1 LLGKNTCI
9 TATLQINEPKKS
21 RVETLDLADER
32 VAGIEPA
39 YCAWEAHVLP
49 LNYTR
54 MKRKKEL

>member
-1 LLGKNTCI
+1 MVRTHNSYLTDKIQIALQK
-9 TATLQINEPKKS
+9 TAEYKVS
-21 RVETLDLADER
+21 AVEER

-54 MKRKKEL
+54 MQRCWNL